1 MKQNETQ
8 LFWNSCGKFL
18 GETEHYLCKN
28 GPFFERTCFQCNFA
42 SPLRFSAK
50 QCISDVRI
58 YVMENLV

>member
-1 MKQNETQ
+1 MKLNFLGIPVENSLEKQNIICVRTV
-8 LFWNSCGKFL
+8 L
-18 GETEHYLCKN
+18 
-28 GPFFERTCFQCNFA
+28 FFERTCFQCNFA